1 MTRRILAGIFFAG
14 IVLGIFPMA
23 FAGDVNVPLDG
34 GWSVG
39 MIETKS
45 DTGDKFCSMKANYQ
59 NGQMLVF
66 ARNNTG
72 AHSLAVD
79 FGQKIL
85 EAGRQYPLDLTV
97 SSKAYPVLALAAT
110 KTVLILQLTD
120 NQPLYAAI
128 NKTDHISFVLNAKP
142 YHFSLD
148 NVEAG
153 FQAIDTCAKAVTA
166 NKNFASLIVPM
177 ALKKMPP
184 PQDLPA
190 NKIALPAKT
199 IQQTSPAPQISR
211 QTIHSKEVDTVPTL
225 ATIARSQGLQDDISL
240 LRAENRKLTLENQNL
255 QGALIERELNSG
267 DALNTLRAIGD
278 ATDGVW
284 EEGLTLTEMAEAY
297 MQPFIDKCQGDAA
310 HSLGIIQEQGGGDSA
325 LQSLEGELVCLNSP
339 KDSAIA
345 FLFIADHGKF
355 TVIKQSATPK
365 KMAEALAKRESLE
378 REIMFKK

>member
-1 MTRRILAGIFFAG
+1 MIKQILAGIFFAG
-14 IVLGIFPMA
+14 IVFGVLPMA
-23 FAGDVNVPLDG
+23 FADAVNVPVNG
-34 GWSVG
+34 GWTVG

-66 ARNNTG
+66 ARNNAG

-85 EAGRQYPLDLTV
+85 EAGRQYPLDVTV

-120 NQPLYAAI
+120 NQPLYNAI
-128 NKTDHISFVLNAKP
+128 NKTDSVSFMLNAKP
-142 YHFSLD
+142 YHFWLD

-166 NKNFASLIVPM
+166 HKNFASVSVPM
-177 ALKKMPP
+177 VLKKIP
-184 PQDLPA
+184 PQEKPA
-190 NKIALPAKT
+190 ET
-199 IQQTSPAPQISR
+199 IKQNSPAPQISR
-211 QTIHSKEVDTVPTL
+211 QTIKSKEVDAVPTL
-225 ATIARSQGLQDDISL
+225 AAIARSQGLQDDIAL

-255 QGALIERELNSG
+255 QGALIERELNSN
-267 DALNTLRAIGD
+267 DALNSLRATGD
-278 ATDGVW
+278 ATDLPW
-284 EEGLTLTEMAEAY
+284 EEGLTLTEMAEGH
-297 MQPFIDKCQGDAA
+297 MQESIDKCQGDAA
-310 HSLGIIQEQGGGDSA
+310 HSLGIIQEQGGGDSSF
-325 LQSLEGELVCLNSP
+325 QSLEGELVCINSP

-345 FLFIADHGKF
+345 FLFIADHNKF

-365 KMAEALAKRESLE
+365 KMAEALAKRESLT